1 MSATAMKSPSRYVFS
16 WSIGLLVFVLVCAGI
31 NHFFPRPVSVISLK
45 VHRFTEEKDDVD
57 IIFVGSSRIFH
68 GIAPKVFDQ
77 TLLASG
83 HQWRSFNVAM
93 DGMTTAE
100 GFAMVRR
107 LLALHPR
114 KLKYVFFE
122 AQSVITAGTPTDES
136 KVTER
141 DVYWRDWESLLSG
154 FRIFAMSLSEPSVAL
169 PGRPFSRRRWQ
180 DLGSLLF
187 ANVRLWIRNV
197 TNVGVG
203 MKILQSAVDALPP
216 RPPLLQR
223 NTEKSDLPPNWD
235 GYYAMSK
242 PMSGETLATY
252 RNALARAQDHPIQ
265 QVPRP
270 MMRSELRR
278 FAQELIAKN
287 IEIVFVVPP
296 SLKAGRGSGVHVPSG
311 SLLFS
316 YDDLIRYPQFYEE
329 ENRLDM
335 EHLNVRGAEIFSRA
349 LAKELVRSLD
359 PAVR

>member
-1 MSATAMKSPSRYVFS
+1 
-16 WSIGLLVFVLVCAGI
+16 
-31 NHFFPRPVSVISLK
+31 
-45 VHRFTEEKDDVD
+45 
-57 IIFVGSSRIFH
+57 
-68 GIAPKVFDQ
+68 
-77 TLLASG
+77 
-83 HQWRSFNVAM
+83 
-93 DGMTTAE
+93 MTTAE

-122 AQSVITAGTPTDES
+122 AQSVIAAGTPTDES

-154 FRIFAMSLSEPSVAL
+154 FRIFAMGLSEPSSAV

-203 MKILQSAVDALPP
+203 MKILQSAVDTLPP

-223 NTEKSDLPPNWD
+223 NPEEPDLPSNWD
-235 GYYAMSK
+235 GYYAMSE

-252 RNALARAQDHPIQ
+252 RKALVRAQDHPVQ
-265 QVPRP
+265 QAPRP

-278 FAQELIAKN
+278 FAQELITKN
-287 IEIVFVVPP
+287 IVAVFMVPP
-296 SLKAGRGSGVHVPSG
+296 SLGAGRGCGAHVPPG
-311 SLLFS
+311 SRIFS

-329 ENRLDM
+329 ENRLDA
-335 EHLNVRGAEIFSRA
+335 EHLNARGAEIFSRA
-349 LAKELVRSLD
+349 LAQEFVRSLE